1 MSYTCMHT
9 HWQENMARVGDY
21 VDFSMKETL
30 EMDNLF
36 AMIDYWCPEK

>member
-1 MSYTCMHT
+1 MHT

-21 VDFSMKETL
+21 VDFSMKEIL

-36 AMIDYWCPEK
+36 AMIDCWCPEK